1 MSFVSLL
8 SSVGIIRI
16 IAPIIIF
23 TPSATGIICFETTDI
38 KYNAIRGDQ
47 EPKINPALYENPA
60 ALFRICVGNR
70 SEKYAGI
77 GPDAVDMTNANT
89 ITYNA
94 NPYTLFKITLANGIE
109 ISMDADTKISIDFF
123 RPIFCDSQ
131 PVKIIPTQDDA
142 VA

>member
-1 MSFVSLL
+1 MVSLL

-16 IAPIIIF
+16 IAPIIILM
-23 TPSATGIICFETTDI
+23 PSATGIICFGTPDI
-38 KYNAIRGDQ
+38 RYNAINGDQ

-60 ALFRICVGNR
+60 ALFRIWVGNL

-89 ITYNA
+89 TTYNTS
-94 NPYTLFKITLANGIE
+94 PYTLFKIALAKGIE
-109 ISMDADTKISIDFF
+109 INIEADAKISIDFF

-131 PVKIIPTQDDA
+131 PVRIIPTQDDA